1 MKLSAIFEQPV
12 NRPIEGVIKADDK
25 ASLRLELVEYILT
38 NEVEK
43 RLEAFLDAY
52 NSYQGANGVW
62 VSGFFGSGKSHLL
75 KMLALLLENRE
86 IEGETA
92 LDLFLPKCR
101 DNKILRGDLIR
112 AVAIPSKSILF
123 NIDQKADVISKTEFD
138 ALLSVFVKVFDEM
151 CGYYGKQ
158 GHIAQ
163 FERHLDSRG
172 SYDAFKAAYQS
183 IAGKS
188 WQIGREQAL
197 LEAQS
202 IAAAYARVT
211 DEPQNAAVGILDKY
225 RSQYRVSIEDFAEQ
239 VRAFLDKQVPTFRLN
254 FFVDEVG
261 QYIAENVKL
270 MTNLQTI
277 AESLATK
284 CRGRAWVIVTAQ
296 EDMDAV
302 LGEMGRQQSNDFTK
316 IQARFANRMKLT
328 SQDVAE
334 VIQKRLLTKNKAGAE
349 LLSDVYRNQVNNF
362 KTLFDFADGS
372 QTYRNFQDSDHFIH
386 SYPFIPYQF
395 ALFQAAIKCLSQHSA
410 FEGKHSSVGE
420 RSMLGVFQEVATRIV
435 DQDVGRL
442 ATFDLMF
449 EGIRTTLKSNIQRS
463 VLQAENNLDN
473 PFAIRLLKTLFLVKY
488 VKEFKPTLR
497 NLCVLMLE
505 GFEQNLLQLRQQ
517 VEEALNRLEQETYIQ
532 RHGELYEYLTD
543 EEKDVE
549 QEIKNTDVE
558 TSDVTDELEKLV
570 FDSVIKTRK
579 IRYETNGQDYS
590 YARKLDDRLQSRE
603 HELSIHVIT
612 PFHENAGN
620 VSVLQMQSMGRD
632 ELLVVIPPDD
642 HLVRDILM
650 YKRTEKYIKQTMSVT
665 QQEAIKHILT
675 DKSFQNRE
683 RYAELQKQVQKL
695 LGKAKLFIAGTE
707 IEIGGE
713 DAQSRIV
720 KGFHELITRVYPNL
734 RMLRGINYTEADI
747 TTCLNHSQEGLFS
760 GDVTTLAE
768 SEQEVLA
775 FIQSNNRGG
784 VRTTLKS
791 LLERFER
798 KPYGWYYA
806 AILCTLAKLCVRGK
820 VELRT
825 DGNLL
830 EEDDLE
836 RAIRNSHGHGNVV
849 LEPQVDFTASQVR
862 NLREFHV
869 EFFDSP
875 PGAGEAKSLGKETGV
890 AFQDLRHTLTPLV
903 AQVLQYP
910 FLSALTPVLETLK
923 KLCGKPYT
931 WYLTELLRQEDALL
945 DLKEQVIDPI
955 RKFMSGSQKG
965 IFDDARKF
973 VQDQQPNFSYI
984 SGDEP
989 AQLVAALA
997 DLECFKGNRMQQLK
1011 TLIDTLGATVS
1022 AQIAAEVTQAREA
1035 VNTLKSRLCNMAEF
1049 SALPLEQQQQ
1059 LTQPFDTFES
1069 SIAQQT
1075 LIAVVR
1081 DTLRQ
1086 FEDTTYQLLL
1096 SQMTTWA
1103 QPASPPTPAGGRSKA
1118 APSTYSVANS
1128 SSKPK
1133 AAETPIKYV
1142 SSRSVQVSFDKAWLA
1157 DEADIDRYLAAMRQ
1171 ALLAEIQDGKRI
1183 QI

>member
-1 MKLSAIFEQPV
+1 
-12 NRPIEGVIKADDK
+12 
-25 ASLRLELVEYILT
+25 
-38 NEVEK
+38 
-43 RLEAFLDAY
+43 
-52 NSYQGANGVW
+52 
-62 VSGFFGSGKSHLL
+62 
-75 KMLALLLENRE
+75 
-86 IEGETA
+86 
-92 LDLFLPKCR
+92 
-101 DNKILRGDLIR
+101 
-112 AVAIPSKSILF
+112 
-123 NIDQKADVISKTEFD
+123 
-138 ALLSVFVKVFDEM
+138 
-151 CGYYGKQ
+151 
-158 GHIAQ
+158 
-163 FERHLDSRG
+163 
-172 SYDAFKAAYQS
+172 
-183 IAGKS
+183 
-188 WQIGREQAL
+188 
-197 LEAQS
+197 
-202 IAAAYARVT
+202 
-211 DEPQNAAVGILDKY
+211 
-225 RSQYRVSIEDFAEQ
+225 
-239 VRAFLDKQVPTFRLN
+239 
-254 FFVDEVG
+254 
-261 QYIAENVKL
+261 
-270 MTNLQTI
+270 
-277 AESLATK
+277 
-284 CRGRAWVIVTAQ
+284 
-296 EDMDAV
+296 
-302 LGEMGRQQSNDFTK
+302 
-316 IQARFANRMKLT
+316 
-328 SQDVAE
+328 
-334 VIQKRLLTKNKAGAE
+334 
-349 LLSDVYRNQVNNF
+349 
-362 KTLFDFADGS
+362 
-372 QTYRNFQDSDHFIH
+372 
-386 SYPFIPYQF
+386 
-395 ALFQAAIKCLSQHSA
+395 
-410 FEGKHSSVGE
+410 
-420 RSMLGVFQEVATRIV
+420 
-435 DQDVGRL
+435 
-442 ATFDLMF
+442 
-449 EGIRTTLKSNIQRS
+449 
-463 VLQAENNLDN
+463 
-473 PFAIRLLKTLFLVKY
+473 
-488 VKEFKPTLR
+488 
-497 NLCVLMLE
+497 
-505 GFEQNLLQLRQQ
+505 
-517 VEEALNRLEQETYIQ
+517 
-532 RHGELYEYLTD
+532 
-543 EEKDVE
+543 
-549 QEIKNTDVE
+549 
-558 TSDVTDELEKLV
+558 
-570 FDSVIKTRK
+570 
-579 IRYETNGQDYS
+579 
-590 YARKLDDRLQSRE
+590 
-603 HELSIHVIT
+603 
-612 PFHENAGN
+612 
-620 VSVLQMQSMGRD
+620 MQSMGRD

-923 KLCGKPYT
+923 ELCGKPYT

-989 AQLVAALA
+989 TQLVTVLA
-997 DLECFKGNRMQQLK
+997 DPECFKGNRVQQLK
-1011 TLIDTLGATVS
+1011 ALLDRLETTLS
-1022 AQIAAEVTQAREA
+1022 AQRVAELAQAKEA
-1035 VNTLKSRLCNMAEF
+1035 VQTLKSRLCNMAEF
-1049 SALPLEQQQQ
+1049 SVLTPEQQQQ
-1059 LTQPFDTFES
+1059 LTQPFEAFSEELT
-1069 SIAQQT
+1069 QQK
-1075 LIAVVR
+1075 LIAVMR
-1081 DTLRQ
+1081 ENLRR
-1086 FEDTTYQLLL
+1086 FEETTYQRSL
-1096 SQMTTWA
+1096 SKLMDWS
-1103 QPASPPTPAGGRSKA
+1103 QPAPPPGA
-1118 APSTYSVANS
+1118 
-1128 SSKPK
+1128 
-1133 AAETPIKYV
+1133 
-1142 SSRSVQVSFDKAWLA
+1142 SSRPSDETKPVTVPTYGGAAIANPGARVVAESKIVLCKAVKVDFDTPWLA
-1157 DEADIDRYLAAMRQ
+1157 DEADIDRYLAAMRK